1 MADLV
6 LETRVAVARQN
17 LMRLVNVQAM
27 VERRDERVGA
37 FLELPD
43 RLRSQVHALHKIVLD
58 LMGLE
63 LPLDVPAELPKAL
76 ADLESGLRQARADLA
91 FKAQEVKRVRNEFT
105 ALTRDRQDV
114 DDFLIKAAEELG
126 RNLTTA
132 NYWRKRRSCEALFS
146 EYVDYL
152 RGVAIRSTGFGDDSG
167 TLSDLFL
174 LADNLPAL
182 WGRPGGRTW
191 KSLAVPSRVEQN
203 ASTKAY
209 VLRIGFPEWT
219 IWALPLL
226 QHEFGHVVIKKN
238 PDELPVRSRTE
249 AAMLADALAGL
260 VTGPADA
267 CAELLLR
274 LDPAAVGRSTSDDIT
289 PRSATILETLRRS
302 ADVANDPALS
312 GLAERL
318 KLEWHDAVESAGGD
332 PSKLD
337 TAMKSA
343 AVTSVIERAARF
355 LNLGDWSGDQP
366 QVPAWASRW
375 ATVVTWSE
383 LLAEDRSKEIQIG
396 EAEGLNGELPVVLAL
411 LLDAAWLA
419 RVGSSAE
426 DDAPKDT
433 VDQLGTAAT
442 ECMLDVVR
450 ATRSESQSGGTGKTA
465 KE

>member
-1 MADLV
+1 VADLV

-17 LMRLVNVQAM
+17 LTRLVNVQAM
-27 VERRDERVGA
+27 VERRDERVAA

-43 RLRSQVHALHKIVLD
+43 QLRSQVHALHKIVLD
-58 LMGLE
+58 LIGLE
-63 LPLDVPAELPKAL
+63 LPLDVPADLPTGL
-76 ADLESGLRQARADLA
+76 ADLESGLRDARADLA
-91 FKAQEVKRVRNEFT
+91 LKAQEVKRVRKEFT
-105 ALTRDRQDV
+105 ELTRDRQDV
-114 DDFLIKAAEELG
+114 DDFLIKAAAELG

-132 NYWRKRRSCEALFS
+132 NYWKKRRSCEALFS

-238 PDELPVRSRTE
+238 PDELPVGSRTE

-260 VTGPADA
+260 VTGPADG

-274 LDPAAVGRSTSDDIT
+274 LDPAAVGRSTSDIG

-302 ADVANDPALS
+302 AEVANDPALS

-318 KLEWHDAVESAGGD
+318 KLEWLDAVESAGGD
-332 PSKLD
+332 PSELD
-337 TAMKSA
+337 TAMASA
-343 AVTSVIERAARF
+343 AVTSVIERAAQF
-355 LNLGDWSGDQP
+355 LNLGDWSGEEQP
-366 QVPAWASRW
+366 QAPVWASRW
-375 ATVVTWSE
+375 ATVVGWSE
-383 LLAEDRSKEIQIG
+383 LLAKDRSKEIQIG
-396 EAEGLNGELPVVLAL
+396 EAEGPNGELPIALAL

-419 RVGSSAE
+419 RVGSSAQ
-426 DDAPKDT
+426 DDAPKEI
-433 VDQLGTAAT
+433 VDQLATAAT

-450 ATRSESQSGGTGKTA
+450 ATRSESQGSGTGKTA